1 MSEEIV
7 VRGGDSKTI
16 TAEKFSK
23 PSETTTGGDLTSL
36 SVFVGYVKKFGRD
49 AGREVSE
56 VARGYPGAKL
66 RAVKRKHF
74 NESGATLKANALPGL
89 PNHYLMSDISVEDA
103 VELFKT
109 HGVPFDMEELPEL
122 QSGQTGKKGK
132 KNF

>member
-1 MSEEIV
+1 MSTRLRLGDGLNTWRPTRHQIGVGFAPGVNDTTPYGQLHFV
-7 VRGGDSKTI
+7 VNR
-16 TAEKFSK
+16 
-23 PSETTTGGDLTSL
+23 
-36 SVFVGYVKKFGRD
+36 
-49 AGREVSE
+49 
-56 VARGYPGAKL
+56 AKL